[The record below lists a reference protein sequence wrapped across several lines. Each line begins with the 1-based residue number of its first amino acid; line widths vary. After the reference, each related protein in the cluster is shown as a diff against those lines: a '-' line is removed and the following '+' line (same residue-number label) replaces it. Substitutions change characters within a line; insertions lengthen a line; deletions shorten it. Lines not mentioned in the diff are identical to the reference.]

1 MNPKVRNAIIGAI
14 ALIGGMI
21 LYDVFAALF

>member
-1 MNPKVRNAIIGAI
+1 MSPKVRNAIIGAL

-21 LYDVFAALF
+21 IYDVLAALF